1 MYIEERHR
9 AILEWLSQHGSISNT
24 DIQKNFDVSY
34 DSAKRDLRILE
45 EKGLLKRTHGGALPI
60 RQIAAG
66 RPETMTFKD
75 IPQIKPNY
83 LQIAK
88 EAVSLIQE
96 NDVIYIP
103 STTLGLF
110 MVKNLPAHLKIKVVT
125 NSILIAD
132 ELRTL
137 TDVSVIILGGEMDN
151 KGNCCPLTSHRFPS
165 RLQRN
170 ISLICLL
177 FIVIIGKNLIQRN
190 GCHAGNHIC
199 FQLFVGIIQH

>member
-75 IPQIKPNY
+75 IPQVKPNY

-110 MVKNLPAHLKIKVVT
+110 MVKNLPEHLKIKVVT

-137 TDVSVIILGGEMDN
+137 TMY
-151 KGNCCPLTSHRFPS
+151 P
-165 RLQRN
+165 
-170 ISLICLL
+170 LL
-177 FIVIIGKNLIQRN
+177 FLAEKWIIKETAVILSLLKPLKGSVLTNASLPLLVSLHPLDYLYKVRLI
-190 GCHAGNHIC
+190 
-199 FQLFVGIIQH
+199 